1 MNHLWFAYV
10 DFIFEI
16 CCQTKYLLIMKL
28 LKISIACIA
37 AISVLACKTGTEPEP
52 VPPGSIVLSE
62 DEITVPA
69 EGGAAGISY
78 TFEDGLDESELEFMF
93 DADWITDMHSNA
105 PGSITFNVAVNSEY
119 SQREVVVE
127 VSCPA
132 RNTSDT
138 FKVVQ
143 SAAEEVVEDTG
154 LEINI
159 LEVTANSFTFN
170 IVPEDKEMPY
180 VYRFAEQS
188 LFESYGS
195 DDGCIAYCINYY
207 QEAASYYEMSL
218 SEYLPSVLTYG
229 DRPDTTIIPVL
240 PETTY
245 TLFAFGLSPEGNPL
259 TGLAKEKFTTEKAQN
274 VDMTFDIDISVSGV
288 NVTMSVTPSDDSQRY
303 FFDMSFASDVGNG
316 EDYGMLAEYV
326 QKYINEIITNY
337 RFYYG
342 MTLEGVIQMMES
354 YGQDSY
360 STTLEY
366 GNSYAGFAAAIS
378 ETGLVISEI
387 ACEIFETEA
396 APVSGNQIDVSV
408 SNIGPNSVDYSVTT
422 TTDDQYVFGYDTA
435 GWWEGYSD
443 DDILMALIY
452 GYDLSNS
459 LHNGDISGTI
469 SGLEPD
475 TEYFI
480 YTFGYE
486 GGSATSD
493 IIITRF
499 RTKVSGSAPAGVN
512 AGPDGK
518 GRQSGFRFRL

>member
-1 MNHLWFAYV
+1 
-10 DFIFEI
+10 
-16 CCQTKYLLIMKL
+16 MKL
-28 LKISIACIA
+28 LRVFIACMA
-37 AISVLACKTGTEPEP
+37 AISVMACKTGTEPEP
-52 VPPGSIVLSE
+52 VPSGNIVLSE

-69 EGGAAGISY
+69 EGGEAGISY
-78 TFEDGLDESELEFMF
+78 TFEDGLDDSELEFMF

-105 PGSITFNVAVNSEY
+105 PGAITFNVAVNSEY

-154 LEINI
+154 LEINM

-218 SEYLPSVLTYG
+218 SEYLSGVLTYG
-229 DRPDTTIIPVL
+229 DRPDTTVLPVL

-245 TLFAFGLSPEGNPL
+245 TLFAFGLSQEGNPL
-259 TGLAKEKFTTEKAQN
+259 TGLAKETFTTEKAQN
-274 VDMTFDIDISVSGV
+274 VDIAFDIDIAVSGV

-303 FFDMSFASDVGNG
+303 YFDMCFASDIGNG

-326 QKYINEIITNY
+326 QKYVNETITNY

-342 MTLEGVIQMMES
+342 MTLEEVIQMMDS
-354 YGQDSY
+354 YGPDSY

-366 GNSYAGFAAAIS
+366 GNSYAGFAAAID

-387 ACEIFETEA
+387 ACELFETEA
-396 APVSGNQIDVSV
+396 APVSDNQIDVSI

-422 TTDDQYVFGYDTA
+422 TTDDQYVFGYDNA
-435 GWWEGYSD
+435 EWWEGYSD
-443 DDILMALIY
+443 ERILQALIF
-452 GYDLSNS
+452 GYDLSSS
-459 LHNGDISGTI
+459 LYNGNISGTI
-469 SGLEPD
+469 TGLAPD

-480 YTFGYE
+480 YAFGYE

-493 IIITRF
+493 ITITRF
-499 RTKVSGSAPAGVN
+499 TTTASGSVPAGVSVN
-512 AGPDGK
+512 SEEK
-518 GRQSGFRFRL
+518 NRQSGFRFRP